1 MIDCKPKR
9 PTHISLYA
17 ELCLKALASAGLGQ
31 AISLGR
37 AFGLLHYL
45 DYRPT
50 NDIDA
55 WWAEDANPVQRTQVV
70 EVVAHVLA
78 AHGEVRQREW
88 GDVVSLDL
96 IEDRKTIFS
105 FQFAVRSVQLNDTV
119 SSSWTDVQLDSLDDL
134 IASKMVALVERG
146 APRDFRD
153 IYAVCE
159 TRIISPQ
166 DCWQLWRVQQE
177 RTGRATSFSRAK
189 LAMTT
194 QLKRIELSRPL
205 DTIADERQRME
216 AEKTRSWFSEEFLNA
231 GVD

>member
-1 MIDCKPKR
+1 M
-9 PTHISLYA
+9 
-17 ELCLKALASAGLGQ
+17 
-31 AISLGR
+31 
-37 AFGLLHYL
+37 
-45 DYRPT
+45 
-50 NDIDA
+50 
-55 WWAEDANPVQRTQVV
+55 
-70 EVVAHVLA
+70 
-78 AHGEVRQREW
+78 
-88 GDVVSLDL
+88 
-96 IEDRKTIFS
+96 
-105 FQFAVRSVQLNDTV
+105 NDTV

-166 DCWQLWRVQQE
+166 DCWQLWRVRQE
-177 RTGRATSFSRAK
+177 RTGRATSFSRAE

-194 QLKRIELSRPL
+194 HLKRIELSRPL

-231 GVD
+231 GVDRWSVVS